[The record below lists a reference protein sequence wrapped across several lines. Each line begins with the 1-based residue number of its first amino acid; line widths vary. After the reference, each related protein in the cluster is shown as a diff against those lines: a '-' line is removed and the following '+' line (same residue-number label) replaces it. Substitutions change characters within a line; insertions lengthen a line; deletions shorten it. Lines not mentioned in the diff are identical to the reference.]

1 MRTDTAFGEEV
12 LSGAL
17 QRGADQAEVFMRSSR
32 SLSVEVKNQEVDSI
46 KSSLSFG
53 YSLRVIKGGRLGF
66 SYSTNRDDKD
76 SVIARAVEASA
87 YADKDPYLDLP
98 GPAGAAPVEIFDEA
112 VRKLPEE
119 DAIARVMLLEK
130 SVYEGDKRIKKIRK
144 ASGSFTV
151 SATAILNSKS
161 VRADIA
167 STSCSAQITAVAED
181 DGESQMGW
189 DFDSS
194 RFLGDISFEQVGRN
208 AALRASRL
216 LGARKIEGR
225 RADVILDNSVTVDFL
240 GIFASSLS
248 SEAVQKGKSLLAG
261 KIGRK
266 VISEKINL
274 VDSGLLRGR
283 LGSSPVDGEGVP
295 VKEKTAISKGVLRTY
310 LYNTYTAAKDGT
322 VSTGNAVRGGFSSLL
337 GVGIT
342 NLFIEAASKDDI
354 FPLEKLFRNAESGL
368 YVVDVMG
375 MHTANPISGEFSVG
389 VTGIWIEKGE
399 MAYPVKE
406 AAISGNILDFFG
418 RVRAIGDDMRFYG
431 NIGGP
436 SLLISDVDISG

>member
-1 MRTDTAFGEEV
+1 MRIDAAFGEEV
-12 LSGAL
+12 VSGAL
-17 QRGADQAEVFMRSSR
+17 RKGADQAEVFMRSSR
-32 SLSVEVKNQEVDSI
+32 NLSVEVKNQEVDSL

-53 YSLRVIKGGRLGF
+53 YSLRIIKDGKLGF

-76 SVIARAVEASA
+76 NVISRAVEAA
-87 YADKDPYLDLP
+87 NYVDKDPYLGLP
-98 GPAGAAPVEIFDEA
+98 SPADAASVEIFDKAIDEMREEEA
-112 VRKLPEE
+112 
-119 DAIARVMLLEK
+119 ISSVMLLER
-130 SVYEGDKRIKKIRK
+130 SVYKADGRIKKVRK

-151 SATAILNSKS
+151 SAAAILNSKAL
-161 VRADIA
+161 RAEIS
-167 STSCSAQITAVAED
+167 STSCSAQITAIAEES
-181 DGESQMGW
+181 GESQMGW
-189 DFDSS
+189 DFEAS
-194 RFLGDISFEQVGRN
+194 RFLGDISFEEIGRN
-208 AALRASRL
+208 AATRAARL

-225 RADVILDNSVTVDFL
+225 KADVILDNSVTVDFL

-266 VISEKINL
+266 VTSEKINM

-295 VKEKTAISKGVLRTY
+295 VKEKIAISEGFLRTY

-322 VSTGNAVRGGFSSLL
+322 VSTGNAVRGGFSSLP
-337 GVGIT
+337 GVGVT
-342 NLFIEAASKDDI
+342 NLFIEAASKKDVFSVDEI
-354 FPLEKLFRNAESGL
+354 FRSTESGL

-399 MAYPVKE
+399 MTYAVKE

-418 RVRAIGDDMRFYG
+418 KIQAVGDDLRFYG

-436 SLLISDVDISG
+436 SLLIADVDISG